1 MKFLPLPL
9 AAISVATLVLVG
21 SVPVHA
27 QPAAKDPDPTVLRV
41 TLPRT
46 TEWSSTLRL
55 PGDLMVKKSRG
66 DKSLGKESLTD
77 AVSTITRWAQDGRS
91 VLGIVKINGK
101 TRETKGLPVVMS
113 DGMVKIRLAQARG
126 SRAVTL
132 TRSSSSSATWM
143 TCPRPTVAM
152 TSQSGMTICSSPDG
166 GITPLPPKPPE
177 PPPPPE

>member
-1 MKFLPLPL
+1 MKSLNAPLG
-9 AAISVATLVLVG
+9 AVSVAALVFAM
-21 SVPVHA
+21 SIPVQA

-41 TLPRT
+41 ALPRT

-66 DKSLGKESLTD
+66 DKSLGKESLTV
-77 AVSTITRWAQDGRS
+77 AVSTITRWTQDGRS
-91 VLGIVKINGK
+91 VLGVIAINGK

-113 DGMVKIRLAQARG
+113 DGTVKIRVAQARG

-143 TCPRPTVAM
+143 MCPPPTIAM
-152 TSQSGMTICSSPDG
+152 MSQSGMTICV
-166 GITPLPPKPPE
+166 
-177 PPPPPE
+177 PPPT

>member
-1 MKFLPLPL
+1 M
-9 AAISVATLVLVG
+9 AI
-21 SVPVHA
+21 PVQA

-41 TLPRT
+41 ALPRT

-66 DKSLGKESLTD
+66 DKSLGKESLTV
-77 AVSTITRWAQDGRS
+77 AVSTITRWTQDGRS
-91 VLGIVKINGK
+91 VLGVIAINGK

-113 DGMVKIRLAQARG
+113 DGTVKIRVAQARG

-143 TCPRPTVAM
+143 MCPPPAIAM
-152 TSQSGMTICSSPDG
+152 MSQSGMTICV
-166 GITPLPPKPPE
+166 
-177 PPPPPE
+177 PPPT